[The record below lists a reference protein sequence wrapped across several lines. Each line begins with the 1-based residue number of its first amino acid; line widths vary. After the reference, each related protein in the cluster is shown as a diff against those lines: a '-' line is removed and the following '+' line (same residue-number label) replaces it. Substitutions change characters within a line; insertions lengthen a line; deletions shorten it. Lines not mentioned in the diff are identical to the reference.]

1 MASTNIPQALYSI
14 LFIKFVSAQIN
25 KFRQQN
31 GFGRWLAEYQDMDNR
46 GLFEPKQIRKQFIK
60 ILCGTYDLGFIRKQA
75 IWYICINALDDV
87 KDYEDGSLFDIRLS
101 TSGEIAL
108 DDDDNELDCLSL
120 DDAIMIC
127 RQMNIEEGRL
137 LYNVYDSDLD
147 ELIM

>member
-1 MASTNIPQALYSI
+1 MAATNIPLAIYSL
-14 LFIKFVSAQIN
+14 LFIKFVSAQI
-25 KFRQQN
+25 KQFKQQN
-31 GFGRWLAEYQDMDNR
+31 GFGRWLVEYQDMDNK

-75 IWYICINALDDV
+75 IWYICLNALDAI
-87 KDYEDGSLFDIRLS
+87 KDYDEDSIFDIRLS
-101 TSGEIAL
+101 TTGEIAL

-120 DDAIMIC
+120 DDAISIC
-127 RQMNIEEGRL
+127 LQMNTEEGKL